1 MISREAA
8 LRAAHAARQKKIMLD
23 EFMMGL
29 ARLYHPC
36 ARITPVSC
44 AFRPKSHRKIIVNP

>member
-23 EFMMGL
+23 EFIIGL

-36 ARITPVSC
+36 ARFDASPT
-44 AFRPKSHRKIIVNP
+44 RKIIVKS